1 MKETEQDLGEEY
13 SKSAHK
19 KNQNNKNTL
28 EERTGYLSGK
38 RIVNKQKLKEPTII
52 ETSEDDE
59 ELMTLEESRQKT
71 IQGVNRKTI
80 EKLYLNESSK
90 YKKMRKKKEN
100 IKRIL
105 ESIMSIVEEEDN
117 NKSSDA
123 ETDDEF
129 WDYRVPNCS

>member
-1 MKETEQDLGEEY
+1 MKETEQDLREEY
-13 SKSAHK
+13 SKSAQK
-19 KNQNNKNTL
+19 KNQNNRNIL
-28 EERTGYLSGK
+28 EEQTDYLSGK
-38 RIVNKQKLKEPTII
+38 RVVNKWKLREPTII

-71 IQGVNRKTI
+71 TQGVNRKTR
-80 EKLYLNESSK
+80 EKLHINKSSK
-90 YKKMRKKKEN
+90 YKKMRKKNEN

-105 ESIMSIVEEEDN
+105 ESIMTIVEEEDN

-129 WDYRVPNCS
+129 WDYRVPNRF